1 MLKFTA
7 EDYNHLETLEGKLT
21 HVRDVV
27 KGVAKNFHT
36 GLILWGEGG
45 TGKSYTVLEEL
56 QTVNAKYR
64 YHNSR
69 MTARG
74 LVEALESSPHDIHFL
89 EDAETLFDDRKAF
102 GVLRSALWSQDK
114 SRPMKREITWTAFKT
129 DIRFHFY
136 GGIIIISNSNLA
148 EAIPEIRAIKTRIN
162 VLRIDISNDE
172 IFALMKKICS
182 KGFKYGDDCLS
193 QDDCW
198 EVAEYIIGELDA
210 LHRSLDI
217 RLLINGFRDYLQW
230 KAGASVL
237 GWQDLLQGRMQ
248 QSIMSFKRRKEQKQD
263 EAKIA
268 AGIHAMKIP
277 YEQKIRF
284 WEEETGLKG
293 ERSFYR
299 ALNRLGS

>member
-7 EDYNHLETLEGKLT
+7 EDYSHLETLEGKLT

-27 KGVAKNFHT
+27 RGVAKNFHT

-45 TGKSYTVLEEL
+45 TGKSYTVLLEL
-56 QTVNAKYR
+56 QQIKAKYR

-136 GGIIIISNSNLA
+136 GGIIIISNSNFA

-182 KGFKYGDDCLS
+182 KGFKYGDD
-193 QDDCW
+193 
-198 EVAEYIIGELDA
+198 
-210 LHRSLDI
+210 
-217 RLLINGFRDYLQW
+217 
-230 KAGASVL
+230 ASHK
-237 GWQDLLQGRMQ
+237 M
-248 QSIMSFKRRKEQKQD
+248 
-263 EAKIA
+263 
-268 AGIHAMKIP
+268 
-277 YEQKIRF
+277 
-284 WEEETGLKG
+284 
-293 ERSFYR
+293 
-299 ALNRLGS
+299 